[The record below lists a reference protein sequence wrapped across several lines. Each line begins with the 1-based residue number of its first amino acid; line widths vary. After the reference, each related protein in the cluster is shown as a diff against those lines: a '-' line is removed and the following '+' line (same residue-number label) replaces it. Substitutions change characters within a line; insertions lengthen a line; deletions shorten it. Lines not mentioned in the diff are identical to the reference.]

1 MSSNYSGSN
10 IKHLE
15 GLEAVRHRSDMYVGA
30 IDGALFHMTKEILDN
45 SVDEFIN
52 DYGTKVVIDLDLQK
66 EIITIKDD
74 GRGLPIDIHPDKKIP
89 TIELLFT
96 SLHSSGK
103 FDKNA
108 FKVSAGKNGVGAS
121 VVNALSSYM
130 MVKSIR
136 EGYEYYI
143 EFENGGKI
151 KTPFKKV
158 KTKYPKSYSGTEVT
172 FKPDPE
178 VLKEYVKFDKDQIRD
193 NLIQRAYCNAD
204 LRIEYNVTDEDGKKK
219 DEVFHFPEGIEA
231 LVKDETNKRLTQV
244 YHFEKEIDGDIYEV
258 ALTYTN
264 TDKEEIVSFVN
275 GIQTARGTHEQGLKT
290 GITTIINKFITD
302 NNLLTKGID
311 KSSITGDDVRAG
323 LFAVINCKL
332 SNPTYRS
339 QTKDDLSN
347 PEANSNMRKLMSDK
361 FKGIVEANDKE
372 FKTVGKRIVQFAK
385 GRLNASKYR
394 EKVVS
399 VNSNNAGLQFS
410 PKFTDCLSN
419 NPEETELFIAEG
431 DSAVGS
437 INDGR
442 IAEIQAVFPLKGKP
456 KQSHSSSLT
465 SLLKNDEISELIK
478 IIFGTNDVKNID
490 YDKVRY
496 HKIIITSDADDDG
509 LHIQALL
516 IDLFYTHFP
525 ELIKRGYIYV
535 AQPPKYS
542 YNEKGKFHYIKNDK
556 ELVDFEYKISSKKLK
571 LENANLKD
579 LINVKDNYLDVFN
592 NICSDM
598 SVSDKFLDRF
608 ILFNEDEEDINE
620 VLESMELYIDDKDN
634 ITGIYDN
641 IWHDVNLDDLI
652 NSIGLLINIL
662 EIDYLINFDYDG
674 GKEKGSLSPYNMLK
688 FINKKFKF
696 EYNYFKG
703 LGEVNASELF
713 ETTLDPK
720 RRDLIKVNE
729 SKSDEAIKM
738 LDDLFGNKTDS
749 RRELLNKYYQTV

>member
-1 MSSNYSGSN
+1 
-10 IKHLE
+10 
-15 GLEAVRHRSDMYVGA
+15 
-30 IDGALFHMTKEILDN
+30 MTKEILDN

-52 DYGTKVVIDLDLQK
+52 DYGTKVVIDLDLK
-66 EIITIKDD
+66 EEIITIKDD

-158 KTKYPKSYSGTEVT
+158 KSKYPKSYSGTEVT

-178 VLKEYVKFDKDQIRD
+178 VLKEFVKFDRDQIRE

-204 LRIEYNVTDEDGKKK
+204 LRIEYNVIDEDGKKK

-231 LVKDETNKRLTQV
+231 LVKDETNKRLTGI
-244 YHFEKEIDGDIYEV
+244 YHFEKEIDGDVYEV

-264 TDKEEIVSFVN
+264 TDEEKIISFVN

-290 GITTIINKFITD
+290 GITTIINKFIID
-302 NNLLTKGID
+302 NNLLTKGVN
-311 KSSITGDDVRAG
+311 KTSITGDDIRSG

-347 PEANSNMRKLMSDK
+347 PEANGNMRKLMSDK
-361 FKGIVEANDKE
+361 FKDLVEANDKE
-372 FKTVGKRIVQFAK
+372 FKVVGKRIVEFAK

-399 VNSNNAGLQFS
+399 VNNSNAGLQFS
-410 PKFTDCLSN
+410 SKFTDCLDN
-419 NPEETELFIAEG
+419 NPEETEIFIAEG

-437 INDGR
+437 IKDGR
-442 IAEIQAVFPLKGKP
+442 IAKYQAVFPLKGKP
-456 KQSHSSSLT
+456 KQSHSSSLI
-465 SLLKNDEISELIK
+465 SLLKNEEISELIK
-478 IIFGTNDVKNID
+478 IIFGTTDVRNVD

-525 ELIKRGYIYV
+525 ELIQRGYVYI

-542 YNEKGKFHYIKNDK
+542 YQEKNKFHYIKNDK
-556 ELVDFEYKISSKKLK
+556 ELIDFEYKISKKKLK
-571 LENANLKD
+571 LENANLSD
-579 LINVKDNYLDVFN
+579 VVKVKNNYVDKFN
-592 NICSDM
+592 DICSDL
-598 SVSDKFLDRF
+598 SVSDKFLDTF
-608 ILFNEDEEDINE
+608 VLFDDENDDLEE
-620 VLESMELYIDDKDN
+620 VLESMELYIDDNDN

-641 IWHDVNLDDLI
+641 IWHDIKFEDLI
-652 NSIGLLINIL
+652 KSVGELISILDIDY
-662 EIDYLINFDYDG
+662 EIDYEYDN
-674 GKEKGSLSPYNMLK
+674 KEKGSLSPYRLMN

-703 LGEVNASELF
+703 LGEVNADELF
-713 ETTLDPK
+713 ETTLNPET
-720 RRDLIKVNE
+720 RDLIQVNE
-729 SKSDEAIKM
+729 VQSNEAIQM
-738 LDDLFGNKTDS
+738 LDDLFGNKTES
-749 RRELLNKYYQTV
+749 RRNLLDKYYQNIV